1 MTALLIHH
9 NILYETVVS
18 MFKIVISFFFFSVN
32 LIDFCFRF
40 TVQPKHSLC
49 ALLYCRRTYIYLR
62 KDGEKDELDEV
73 FMRHTSLKNAVFYI
87 VLNTV

>member
-18 MFKIVISFFFFSVN
+18 MFKIVISFFFSVN

>member
-32 LIDFCFRF
+32 LIDFCFRS

-49 ALLYCRRTYIYLR
+49 GLLYCRRTYIYLR